1 MKDRAQGA
9 AGGAAAR
16 RWTEDVA
23 VRARAALAYQPR
35 GRPPSNVVRPEQPYD
50 VAARALSALRD
61 DEPYRNPRVVQDYG
75 MESDEEANSKAT
87 PPPKCRRGCVG
98 RRRRSRRPISRPKP
112 PPSVGWVVLLV
123 GGVCFD
129 RRWQNPG
136 ENRTARKRCRFF
148 TGNSRGWRFKR
159 GNRTG
164 RKRCRFFSRRRLRPF
179 RVGGRGRPQGHASP
193 GRQQVLPWDS

>member
-1 MKDRAQGA
+1 MNIIERK
-9 AGGAAAR
+9 R
-16 RWTEDVA
+16 RLTTE
-23 VRARAALAYQPR
+23 
-35 GRPPSNVVRPEQPYD
+35 S
-50 VAARALSALRD
+50 LSATGTNLD
-61 DEPYRNPRVVQDYG
+61 AASAADELDAEDTDG

-98 RRRRSRRPISRPKP
+98 RRRRLRRPISRPNP